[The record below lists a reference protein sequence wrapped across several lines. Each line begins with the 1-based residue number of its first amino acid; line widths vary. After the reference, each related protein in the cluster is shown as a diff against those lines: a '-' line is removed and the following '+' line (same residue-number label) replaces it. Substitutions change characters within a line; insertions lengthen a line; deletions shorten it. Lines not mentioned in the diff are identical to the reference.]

1 MNRDPA
7 PEAHA
12 TLIVAIARYR
22 DRGAFAA
29 LFAHF
34 APRVKTWLQRAGSDT
49 AQAEEM
55 AQEVLLTVWRKAA
68 QYDPARATASAWIF
82 SIARNMRTDALR
94 RSHLGLPQLDP
105 SDEPIPIPLAD
116 AVFAAG
122 EREQRLRAALDGLPS
137 EQLTLLQLA
146 FFEGCSH
153 NEIAA
158 LLGLPL
164 GTVKSR
170 LRLAMSKLRA
180 ALKDEA

>member
-1 MNRDPA
+1 MNAEPA

-12 TLIVAIARYR
+12 TLIVAIAQCR

-34 APRVKTWLQRAGSDT
+34 APRVKTWLQRSGSDT

-55 AQEVLLTVWRKAA
+55 AQEVMLTVWRKAA
-68 QYDPARATASAWIF
+68 QYDPARAAAGAWIF
-82 SIARNMRTDALR
+82 SIARNLRTDTLR
-94 RSHLGLPQLDP
+94 RSRLALPQLDP
-105 SDEPIPIPLAD
+105 SDEPIPTPLAD
-116 AVFAAG
+116 AVIAAE
-122 EREQRLRAALDGLPS
+122 ERVQRLRAALDGLPS
-137 EQLTLLQLA
+137 DQLTLLQLT
-146 FFEGCSH
+146 FFQGRSH

-180 ALKDEA
+180 ALRDAA

>member
-1 MNRDPA
+1 MNAEPA

-12 TLIVAIARYR
+12 TLIVAIAQHR

-34 APRVKTWLQRAGSDT
+34 APRVKTWLQRSGSDA

-55 AQEVLLTVWRKAA
+55 AQEVMLAVWHKAA
-68 QYDPARATASAWIF
+68 QYDPARASAGAWIF
-82 SIARNMRTDALR
+82 SIARNFRTDTLR
-94 RSHLGLPQLDP
+94 RSRLALPQLDP
-105 SDEPIPIPLAD
+105 SDEPTPIPLAD
-116 AVFAAG
+116 AVIAAG
-122 EREQRLRAALDGLPS
+122 ERVQRLRAALDGLPS
-137 EQLTLLQLA
+137 EQLTLLKLT
-146 FFEGCSH
+146 FFQGRSH

-170 LRLAMSKLRA
+170 RA
-180 ALKDEA
+180 CGWPCPNCAPR